1 MKNFKLFLFGGVFCS
16 LIVSTAVAVERTCAD
31 AMPTC
36 EQLGYKWNCSTN
48 HNLWGELV
56 LPFLSCPWDEN
67 VKYCPGA
74 TKEAENSD
82 PKTTIEI
89 NFDRANCEALGFTVT
104 DEDDCYPYISLP
116 CPFDST
122 SFFCASP
129 EAKLP
134 TVTPGTK
141 PGIGGGD
148 SGETGSGDGD
158 SGVIGSGDK
167 GFIGGPVSGGSY
179 LPKI

>member
-31 AMPTC
+31 EMPTC
-36 EQLGYKWNCSTN
+36 AELGYKWDCSTN

-82 PKTTIEI
+82 PKTIVV
-89 NFDRANCEALGFTVT
+89 NFDRANCEDLGFTDT
-104 DEDDCYPYISLP
+104 EDCYPYISLP
-116 CPFDST
+116 CPFDSN

-129 EAKLP
+129 KAKLP
-134 TVTPGTK
+134 TVTPGTTK
-141 PGIGGGD
+141 PGSGVGNSGGTSNYSGTTAIGGGN
-148 SGETGSGDGD
+148 SA
-158 SGVIGSGDK
+158 V
-167 GFIGGPVSGGSY
+167 VSGPTASGTTGTI
-179 LPKI
+179 KQ